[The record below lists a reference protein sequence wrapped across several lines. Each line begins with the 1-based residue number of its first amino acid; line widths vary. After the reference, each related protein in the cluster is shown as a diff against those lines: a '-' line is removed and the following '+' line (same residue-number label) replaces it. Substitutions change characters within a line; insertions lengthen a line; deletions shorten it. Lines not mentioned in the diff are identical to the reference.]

1 MHIFCHLTA
10 AIAAAFAALAC
21 SSVGAQGYPSK
32 PIRAILVEGAPGAVT
47 DIVTRA
53 AAPELAAR
61 LGQPIIIENRA
72 GGNGLPGMEAC
83 VKSAPDGHTLCMI
96 SITTMS
102 FHPHTFAKLHYNP
115 EKDTKPVTQMYF
127 LTEGIY
133 VPASLPVNSMKELQ
147 ALAKAREKSGA
158 LNFGIP
164 GVGSN
169 PDIFRQW
176 LVQRWRTNVMGVPYK
191 GFAPIVTAVLT
202 GEVDFAKMGLGN
214 AIAHIKSGKIR
225 ILAVTSATRL
235 KLVPDAPTMEE
246 AGVEGFNVKGWWG
259 IVLPAGTPDAGA
271 SRLSAEYIR
280 LFREPKFAEF
290 LDSSYVETVA
300 STPEQFAAFL
310 KTDREYIG
318 QLVKQYNVPKQ

>member
-1 MHIFCHLTA
+1 MTGFARLIAASVFA
-10 AIAAAFAALAC
+10 AILNAPAC
-21 SSVGAQGYPSK
+21 AQSYPSK

-53 AAPELAAR
+53 AAPDLAAR
-61 LGQPIIIENRA
+61 LGQPIIIDNRA

-83 VKSAPDGHTLCMI
+83 IKSAPDGHTLCMI

-102 FHPHTFAKLHYNP
+102 FHPHTFARLHYDP
-115 EKDTKPVTQMYF
+115 ERDTKPVTQMYF

-147 ALAKAREKSGA
+147 ALAVAREKSGA

-176 LVQRWRTNVMGVPYK
+176 LVQRWKTNVVGVPYK

-214 AIAHIKSGKIR
+214 AISHIRSGKIK

-246 AGVEGFNVKGWWG
+246 AGVEGFNIKGWWG
-259 IVLPAGTPDAGA
+259 IVLPAGSPDAVA
-271 SRLSAEYIR
+271 ARLAAEFAR
-280 LFREPKFAEF
+280 QFREPKFADF
-290 LDSSYVETVA
+290 LDNQYVEPVT

-310 KTDREYIG
+310 KSDREYIG
-318 QLVKQYNVPKQ
+318 QLVRQYNVPRQ

>member
-1 MHIFCHLTA
+1 MLIHIEINVTPINRVASTHQFTLQEKAVHHFIRLLA
-10 AIAAAFAALAC
+10 ASALAALA
-21 SSVGAQGYPSK
+21 SSIVTAQSYPSK
-32 PIRAILVEGAPGAVT
+32 PIRAILVEGAPGAIT

-53 AAPELAAR
+53 AAPDLASR

-83 VKSAPDGHTLCMI
+83 IKSAPDGHTMCMI

-102 FHPHTFAKLHYNP
+102 FHPHTFAKLHYDP
-115 EKDTKPVTQMYF
+115 ERDTKPVTQMYF

-133 VPASLPVNSMKELQ
+133 VPAALPVSSMKELQ
-147 ALAKAREKSGA
+147 ALAIVKAKSGA

-176 LVQRWRTNVMGVPYK
+176 LVQRWNTNIVGVPYK

-214 AIAHIKSGKIR
+214 AIPHIKSGKIK
-225 ILAVTSATRL
+225 ILAVTSASRV
-235 KLVPDAPTMEE
+235 KLVPEAPTMEE
-246 AGVEGFNVKGWWG
+246 AGVEGFNIKGWWG
-259 IVLPAGTPDAGA
+259 IVLPAGSPDAVAARLA
-271 SRLSAEYIR
+271 SD
-280 LFREPKFAEF
+280 FRNWKAV
-290 LDSSYVETVA
+290 LDS
-300 STPEQFAAFL
+300 L
-310 KTDREYIG
+310 G
-318 QLVKQYNVPKQ
+318 VKPIN

>member
-1 MHIFCHLTA
+1 MNRIASGLA
-10 AIAAAFAALAC
+10 ACFIAAVASAPAA
-21 SSVGAQGYPSK
+21 AQSYPSK

-47 DIVTRA
+47 DLVIRA
-53 AAPELAAR
+53 AAPDLAAR

-83 VKSAPDGHTLCMI
+83 IKSAPDGHTMCMI

-102 FHPHTFAKLHYNP
+102 FHPHTFAKLHYDP
-115 EKDTKPVTQMYF
+115 ERDTKPVTQMYF

-133 VPASLPVNSMKELQ
+133 VPASLPVTSMKELQ
-147 ALAKAREKSGA
+147 ALAVSKEKTGA

-176 LVQRWRTNVMGVPYK
+176 LTQRWKTNIVGVPYK

-225 ILAVTSATRL
+225 ILAVTSASRV
-235 KLVPDAPTMEE
+235 KLVPEAPTMEE
-246 AGVEGFNVKGWWG
+246 AGVEGFNIKGWWG
-259 IVLPAGTPDAGA
+259 VVLPAGSPDAVA
-271 SRLSAEYIR
+271 SRLSSEFIR
-280 LFREPKFAEF
+280 HFREPRFAEF
-290 LDSSYVETVA
+290 LDNNYLETVA

-310 KTDREYIG
+310 KTDRDYIG
-318 QLVKQYNVPKQ
+318 QLVRQYNVPRQ

>member
-1 MHIFCHLTA
+1 MTGFARLIAASVFA
-10 AIAAAFAALAC
+10 AILNAPAC
-21 SSVGAQGYPSK
+21 AQSYPSK

-53 AAPELAAR
+53 AAPDLAAR
-61 LGQPIIIENRA
+61 LGQPIIIDNRA

-83 VKSAPDGHTLCMI
+83 IKSAPDGHTLCMI

-102 FHPHTFAKLHYNP
+102 FHPHTFAKLHYDP
-115 EKDTKPVTQMYF
+115 ERDTKPVTQMYF

-133 VPASLPVNSMKELQ
+133 VPATLPVNSMKELQ
-147 ALAKAREKSGA
+147 ALAVAREKSGA

-176 LVQRWRTNVMGVPYK
+176 LVQRWKTNVVGVPYK

-214 AIAHIKSGKIR
+214 AISHIRSGKIK

-235 KLVPDAPTMEE
+235 KLVPEAPTMEE
-246 AGVEGFNVKGWWG
+246 AGVEGFNIKGWWG
-259 IVLPAGTPDAGA
+259 IVLPAGSPDAVA
-271 SRLSAEYIR
+271 ARLSAEFVR
-280 LFREPKFAEF
+280 QFREPKFADF
-290 LDSSYVETVA
+290 LDNQYVEPVA

-310 KTDREYIG
+310 KSDREYIG
-318 QLVKQYNVPKQ
+318 QLVRQYNVPRQ

>member
-1 MHIFCHLTA
+1 MTGFARLIAASVFA
-10 AIAAAFAALAC
+10 AILNAPAC
-21 SSVGAQGYPSK
+21 AQSYPSK

-53 AAPELAAR
+53 AAPDLAAR
-61 LGQPIIIENRA
+61 LGQPIIIDNRA

-83 VKSAPDGHTLCMI
+83 IKSAPDGHTLCMI

-102 FHPHTFAKLHYNP
+102 FHPHTFAKLHYDP
-115 EKDTKPVTQMYF
+115 ERDTKPVTQMYF

-147 ALAKAREKSGA
+147 ALAVAREKSGA

-176 LVQRWRTNVMGVPYK
+176 LVQRWKTNVVGVPYK

-214 AIAHIKSGKIR
+214 AISHIRSGKIK

-235 KLVPDAPTMEE
+235 KLVPEAPTMEE
-246 AGVEGFNVKGWWG
+246 AGVEGFNIKGWWG
-259 IVLPAGTPDAGA
+259 IVLPAGSPDAVA
-271 SRLSAEYIR
+271 ARLSAEFVR
-280 LFREPKFAEF
+280 QFREPKFADF
-290 LDSSYVETVA
+290 LDNQYVEPVA

-310 KTDREYIG
+310 KSDREYIG
-318 QLVKQYNVPKQ
+318 QLVRQYNVPRQ

>member
-1 MHIFCHLTA
+1 MSRFIRLLA
-10 AIAAAFAALAC
+10 ASAMAALA
-21 SSVGAQGYPSK
+21 SAPVAAQSYPSK
-32 PIRAILVEGAPGAVT
+32 PIRAILVEGAPGAIT

-61 LGQPIIIENRA
+61 LGQPIIIDNRA

-83 VKSAPDGHTLCMI
+83 IKSAPDGHTMCMI

-102 FHPHTFAKLHYNP
+102 FHPHTFAKLHYEP
-115 EKDTKPVTQMYF
+115 ERDTKPVTQMYF

-133 VPASLPVNSMKELQ
+133 VPAALPVNSMKELQ
-147 ALAKAREKSGA
+147 ALAVAREKSGA

-176 LVQRWRTNVMGVPYK
+176 LVQRWKTNVVGVPYK

-214 AIAHIKSGKIR
+214 AISHIKSGKIK
-225 ILAVTSATRL
+225 ILAVTSAARL
-235 KLVPDAPTMEE
+235 KLVPEAPTMEE

-259 IVLPAGTPDAGA
+259 IVLPAGAPDAVAG
-271 SRLSAEYIR
+271 RLAAEYIR

-290 LDSSYVETVA
+290 LDNQYVESVA

-310 KTDREYIG
+310 KIDREYIG
-318 QLVKQYNVPKQ
+318 QLVRQYNVPRQ

>member
-1 MHIFCHLTA
+1 MLHLFRCVTA
-10 AIAAAFAALAC
+10 VALAVVI
-21 SSVGAQGYPSK
+21 SMSVMAQSYPSK

-47 DIVTRA
+47 DLVTRA
-53 AAPELAAR
+53 AAPDLAAR

-83 VKSAPDGHTLCMI
+83 IKSAPDGHTMCMI

-102 FHPHTFAKLHYNP
+102 FHPHTFLKLHYDP
-115 EKDTKPVTQMYF
+115 ERDTKPVTQMYF

-133 VPASLPVNSMKELQ
+133 VPAALPVNSMKELQ
-147 ALAKAREKSGA
+147 ALAIAREKSGA

-169 PDIFRQW
+169 PDIYRQW
-176 LVQRWRTNVMGVPYK
+176 LAQRWKTNIVGVPYK

-214 AIAHIKSGKIR
+214 AIAHIKSGKIK
-225 ILAVTSATRL
+225 ILAVTSAARV
-235 KLVPDAPTMEE
+235 KLVPEAPTMEE
-246 AGVEGFNVKGWWG
+246 AGVEGFNIKGWWG
-259 IVLPAGTPDAGA
+259 VVLPAGAPDAIA
-271 SRLSAEYIR
+271 ARLSAEFVR
-280 LFREPKFAEF
+280 QFREPKFADFME
-290 LDSSYVETVA
+290 SSYLETVA
-300 STPEQFAAFL
+300 STPEQFGAFL

-318 QLVKQYNVPKQ
+318 QLVRQYNVPKQ

>member
-1 MHIFCHLTA
+1 MSRFIHTLAVCALTA
-10 AIAAAFAALAC
+10 LA
-21 SSVGAQGYPSK
+21 SSNVPAQSYPSK

-47 DIVTRA
+47 DLVTRA
-53 AAPELAAR
+53 AAPDLAAR

-83 VKSAPDGHTLCMI
+83 IKSAPDGHTMCMI

-102 FHPHTFAKLHYNP
+102 FHPHTFAKLHYDP
-115 EKDTKPVTQMYF
+115 ERDTKPVTQMYF

-133 VPASLPVNSMKELQ
+133 VPAALPVSSMKELQ
-147 ALAKAREKSGA
+147 ALAMVREKTGA

-176 LVQRWRTNVMGVPYK
+176 LTQRWKTNIVGVPYK
-191 GFAPIVTAVLT
+191 GFAPIVMAVLT

-214 AIAHIKSGKIR
+214 AIPHIKSGKIK
-225 ILAVTSATRL
+225 ILAVTSSTRV

-246 AGVEGFNVKGWWG
+246 AGVEGFNIKGWWG
-259 IVLPAGTPDAGA
+259 VVLPAGAPDAVA
-271 SRLSAEYIR
+271 QRLSSEFTR
-280 LFREPKFAEF
+280 QFREPKFAEF
-290 LDSSYVETVA
+290 MDNNYLETVA
-300 STPEQFAAFL
+300 STPEQFGAFL
-310 KTDREYIG
+310 KTDRETIG
-318 QLVKQYNVPKQ
+318 QLVRQYNVPKQ

>member
-1 MHIFCHLTA
+1 MSRLSASLIFCA
-10 AIAAAFAALAC
+10 MACAF
-21 SSVGAQGYPSK
+21 SGSGWSQSYPSK
-32 PIRAILVEGAPGAVT
+32 PIRVILVEGAPGAVT
-47 DIVTRA
+47 DLVTRA
-53 AAPELAAR
+53 AAPDLAAR
-61 LGQPIIIENRA
+61 LGQPLIIENRA

-83 VKSAPDGHTLCMI
+83 VKSAPDGHTMCMT

-102 FHPHTFAKLHYNP
+102 FHPHTFAKLPYDP
-115 EKDTKPVTQMYF
+115 ERDTRPVTQMYF

-147 ALAKAREKSGA
+147 ALAVAREKSGA

-169 PDIFRQW
+169 PDIYRQW
-176 LVQRWRTNVMGVPYK
+176 LSQRWKTNIVGVPYK

-214 AIAHIKSGKIR
+214 AITHIRSGKIR
-225 ILAVTSATRL
+225 ILAVTSSSRT

-246 AGVEGFNVKGWWG
+246 AGVEGFNIKGWWG
-259 IVLPAGTPDAGA
+259 VVLPAGAPNAVA
-271 SRLSAEYIR
+271 ARLSSEFIHQ
-280 LFREPKFAEF
+280 FREPKFAEF
-290 LDSSYVETVA
+290 LESNYLETVA

-310 KTDREYIG
+310 KTDREYVG
-318 QLVKQYNVPKQ
+318 QLVRQYDVPKQ

>member
-1 MHIFCHLTA
+1 
-10 AIAAAFAALAC
+10 
-21 SSVGAQGYPSK
+21 
-32 PIRAILVEGAPGAVT
+32 
-47 DIVTRA
+47 
-53 AAPELAAR
+53 
-61 LGQPIIIENRA
+61 
-72 GGNGLPGMEAC
+72 MEAC
-83 VKSAPDGHTLCMI
+83 IKSAPDGHTLCMI

-102 FHPHTFAKLHYNP
+102 FHPHTFTKLHYDP
-115 EKDTKPVTQMYF
+115 ERDTKPVTQMYF

-147 ALAKAREKSGA
+147 ALAMSREKTGA

-169 PDIFRQW
+169 PDIYRQW
-176 LVQRWRTNVMGVPYK
+176 LVQRWGVNIVGVPYK

-214 AIAHIKSGKIR
+214 AINHIRSGKIK
-225 ILAVTSATRL
+225 ILAVTSATRV

-246 AGVEGFNVKGWWG
+246 AGVAGFNIKGWWG
-259 IVLPAGTPDAGA
+259 VVMPAGSPD
-271 SRLSAEYIR
+271 SAVQRISSEFIR
-280 LFREPKFAEF
+280 QFREPKFADF
-290 LDSSYVETVA
+290 LENNYLESVA

-318 QLVKQYNVPKQ
+318 QLVRQYNVPKQ